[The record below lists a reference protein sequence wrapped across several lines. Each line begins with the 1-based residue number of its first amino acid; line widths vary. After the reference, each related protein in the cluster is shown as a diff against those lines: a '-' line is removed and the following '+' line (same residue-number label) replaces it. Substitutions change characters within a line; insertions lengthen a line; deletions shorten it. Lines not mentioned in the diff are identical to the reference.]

1 MRTTEQ
7 QAPEVIAQLIPKIAQ
22 LTTEQPTT
30 AELEEALLTTKALTR
45 AIFEWLASRYSAQAA
60 ARQGY
65 EAPAGQG
72 GLGLAHVH
80 PAFTPVLNNLMRRP
94 A

>member
-7 QAPEVIAQLIPKIAQ
+7 QAPEVIAQLIPKITQ

-45 AIFEWLASRYSAQAA
+45 AVFEWLASRYSAQAA

-65 EAPAGQG
+65 EAPAEQG
-72 GLGLAHVH
+72 GLDHVH
-80 PAFTPVLNNLMRRP
+80 PVFAPLLGGLRQG